1 MPNSVETI
9 LKDIKGL
16 IKELEISYG
25 NEKPFTC
32 DVTGVEPCPNKKCW
46 VQRVNDKYL
55 DKICSLEILLK
66 DAEKALHDVLKHD
79 TTMSAP
85 AKKNIVTILSRIDQ
99 ELNSDQTKSEDNPD
113 IAVRF

>member
-66 DAEKALHDVLKHD
+66 DSEIALHEVLKSD
-79 TTMSAP
+79 TTISATT
-85 AKKNIVTILSRIDQ
+85 KRSIVTILSKIDQ
-99 ELNSDQTKSEDNPD
+99 ELNDDPAKSESNPD
-113 IAVRF
+113 IAIRF